1 MRVDDWWSSG
11 LELDRLAGRRRERE
25 CRGPLSQRTL
35 CFSYFSVLPEKPIW
49 VKEQFLTRLSLQLC
63 GADRA
68 ALQATGFSRC
78 DQSARRTHPLCSK
91 PAGLG
96 VQLKPPAEEQDGEE
110 HDQHSEGN
118 TGCVHKSDPSWQVL
132 QRSPS
137 IDPARLRCDVLT
149 WRSGSTS
156 CKIAANGVADRSLA
170 EKPKMGELQMDWLR
184 SEDLKEEKNVTAPN

>member
-1 MRVDDWWSSG
+1 M
-11 LELDRLAGRRRERE
+11 ELDRLAGRRRERE

-63 GADRA
+63 GTDRA

-110 HDQHSEGN
+110 HDQHTEGN
-118 TGCVHKSDPSWQVL
+118 TGCVHRMTLPGEFFIDPSISSQPVAHVTCRHSGAVRL
-132 QRSPS
+132 RARSVQT
-137 IDPARLRCDVLT
+137 ARLT
-149 WRSGSTS
+149 
-156 CKIAANGVADRSLA
+156 AHSL
-170 EKPKMGELQMDWLR
+170 KSLR
-184 SEDLKEEKNVTAPN
+184 WENFRWTGLGQKT